1 MSLYNIRTIYH
12 ENEFEHF
19 NETIDNDTN
28 ETTEPSSKS
37 KKQIRKKRQKARKK
51 KILKKTGDI
60 SKNALKKTG
69 SFFKNLGSGSNWI
82 IMIIIAVVVLGFMGL
97 AYKFFKG

>member
-28 ETTEPSSKS
+28 ETTEPSRKS

-51 KILKKTGDI
+51 KI
-60 SKNALKKTG
+60 LKKTG